1 MKSPVSHRALSLVF
15 VLLLTAALHA
25 QVPAL
30 INYQGRVAVGNI
42 NFDGTGQFKFALVNA
57 NGSITYWTN
66 DGSPLTGQ
74 PPALAVSLAVSKGL
88 YSVLLGDS
96 SLGASMTAL
105 PPAIFSNPD
114 VRLRVWFNDGVNGFQ
129 LLTPDQR
136 LAPTAYL
143 ADGVVRAAG
152 LADGSITGAKLAPGS
167 IGTAHLADNAVTAA
181 KVFTAPDWARFT
193 GTVTIPHPVPA
204 HGGLGSSGAAVG
216 SDKVI
221 IGAASADAGGESVGA
236 AYLFN
241 LQGGL
246 LATFNNPTPAAHDV
260 FGSVVAAVGP
270 DKVLITAPRGV
281 FGTPAAPGKA
291 HLFNLQGTLLR
302 TFTKPG
308 SAPNDLFG
316 IAATAVGADKVL
328 ISGGSGGTA
337 AVYLFDL
344 AGNLL
349 RTFND
354 PSPASNPDFAPNEFG
369 KSITAVGADKVLIGA
384 SGFSNPGVLTGRAY
398 LFNLSGTLLRTFD
411 NPTPAAFERF
421 GVSLAAIGAD
431 KVLIGATGDS
441 VGQSSSGTA
450 YLFDLNGILLRSVNS
465 PAPGF
470 QNGFGAAILPVGSTQ
485 ALIGDHRGSVFL
497 LDLGTTS
504 VAPIAALADPS
515 LGGLLAAVGAD
526 KLLVQSKL
534 NPGAEVFLLTRG
546 SYAPG
551 LATDG
556 VRSGSVIAGS
566 LADGAVLRDNIASDS
581 ITGAQIANF
590 GIGSDDIGLSAVK
603 GIHIENGA
611 ITSGELADGAV
622 TSSKIPAS
630 TINSSHLAAG
640 SVGSSD
646 LASSLTISN
655 LTISN
660 LSLASGA
667 VSGTLSFGSVTR
679 QMINLWSTQYAIG
692 VQGGTFYQRSADN
705 FAWYRGGT
713 HNDAVLNPGGGNTLM
728 TLVPSANPAQ
738 RGRLSVG
745 VLEITGGADLAEPFP
760 MSQRNVPAGAVVSI
774 DPQHPGKLKMSANAY
789 DRKVAGIVSGANGI
803 QPGISMIDEQQLE
816 AGENV
821 ALSGRVH
828 VKANTSA
835 GPIEPGDLLT
845 TSDVPGEAMRA
856 ADHHRAQGSIL
867 GKAMTSLDETTGTVL
882 VLVTLQ

>member
-1 MKSPVSHRALSLVF
+1 MKPPYTRRALALSFLV
-15 VLLLTAALHA
+15 LLTAVLHA

-30 INYQGRVAVGNI
+30 INYQGRVAVGNV

-66 DGSPLTGQ
+66 DGSALTGA
-74 PPALAVSLAVSKGL
+74 PPALAVSLAVRKGL
-88 YSVLLGDS
+88 YSVLLGDTS
-96 SLGASMTAL
+96 IGASMTAL
-105 PPAIFSNPD
+105 PPAVFANPD

-143 ADGVVRAAG
+143 ADGAVRAAG

-167 IGTAHLADNAVTAA
+167 IGTAQLADNAITAA
-181 KVFTAPDWARFT
+181 KVFTAPDWGRFT

-204 HGGLGSSGAAVG
+204 SGGLGSSGAAVG

-221 IGAASADAGGESVGA
+221 IGAAQANAGGESVGA

-241 LQGGL
+241 LQGSL
-246 LATFNNPTPAAHDV
+246 LATFANPTPAAHDV
-260 FGSVVAAVGP
+260 FGSVVTAVGT

-281 FGTPAAPGKA
+281 FGTPAGLGKA

-316 IAATAVGADKVL
+316 IAATAVGSDKVL
-328 ISGGSGGTA
+328 ISGGSGATA

-354 PSPASNPDFAPNEFG
+354 PSPASNPDFSPNEFG
-369 KSITAVGADKVLIGA
+369 RSITAVGTDKVLIGA
-384 SGFSNPGVLTGRAY
+384 YGFSNPGVLTGRAY
-398 LFNLSGTLLRTFD
+398 LFDLNGTLLRTFD

-421 GVSLAAIGAD
+421 GVSLGVIGSD
-431 KVLIGATGDS
+431 KVLIAATGDS
-441 VGQSSSGTA
+441 VGQSSSGTV
-450 YLFDLNGILLRSVNS
+450 YLFDLNGNLLRTVNS
-465 PAPGF
+465 PAPGY
-470 QNGFGAAILPVGSTQ
+470 QYGFGAVILPVSSTQ
-485 ALIGDHRGSVFL
+485 ALIGDHQGHVFL

-504 VAPIAALADPS
+504 AVPIAALADPA

-526 KLLVQSKL
+526 KLLVQSKI
-534 NPGAEVFLLTRG
+534 NPGAEVYLLTRG

-556 VRSGSVIAGS
+556 VRSGSVTAGS
-566 LADGAVLRDNIASDS
+566 LADGAVLRDNIAADS
-581 ITGAQIANF
+581 ITGAQIANYA
-590 GIGSDDIGLSAVK
+590 ISSDDIGLQAVK
-603 GIHIENGA
+603 GIHIANGT
-611 ITSGELADGAV
+611 IDSSKIADGAV
-622 TSSKIPAS
+622 TSSKIPANA
-630 TINSSHLAAG
+630 INSSHLAAG

-646 LASSLTISN
+646 LASF

-660 LSLASGA
+660 LSLSTGA
-667 VSGTLSFGSVTR
+667 VSGALSFGSVTR
-679 QMINLWSTQYAIG
+679 QMINLWSTQYGIG
-692 VQGGTFYQRSADN
+692 VQGGTHYQRSGDN

-713 HNDAVLNPGGGNTLM
+713 HNDATLNPGGGSTLM

-789 DRKVAGIVSGANGI
+789 DKKVAGIVSGANGI

-816 AGENV
+816 PGENV

-835 GPIEPGDLLT
+835 GPISPGDLLT

-856 ADHHRAQGSIL
+856 ADHHRALGSIL